1 MQKYEKYFMQAIEL
15 LRFCDKILKSM
26 SEVGLRIS
34 DYRHVQMYDEYVEM
48 VREGHKKEY
57 VRTILAEKY
66 GTSESSIK
74 RVIRRLSRWVKSRVR
89 GYGSHGA
96 GRWRQHHERARHVP

>member
-1 MQKYEKYFMQAIEL
+1 MWYAKIVKIFMTAIEL
-15 LRFCDKILKSM
+15 LRICDKILKSM
-26 SEVGLRIS
+26 SEIGLRIS
-34 DYRHVQMYDEYVEM
+34 DYRHVQMYDEYTEM

-74 RVIRRLSRWVKSRVR
+74 RVIRRLSRRVKS
-89 GYGSHGA
+89 
-96 GRWRQHHERARHVP
+96 